1 MAVGQEHGFGEEAAI
16 LGHADAHGD
25 DGLGDVNDF
34 VHAQGNLSELDLP
47 LQLFVALQCHE
58 ADAYVRLDSARIE
71 VEHRSHVQ
79 CAL

>member
-1 MAVGQEHGFGEEAAI
+1 MSVGQEHGLGEEAAI

-34 VHAQGNLSELDLP
+34 VHAQRYVGQHDLP
-47 LQLFVALQCHE
+47 LQFFIDFVCHE
-58 ADAYVRLDSARIE
+58 ADADVRLDSARIE
-71 VEHRSHVQ
+71 VEHGAHVQ